1 VDIHIQHISGSK
13 AGLEQTFSAAGPIR
27 LGREQ
32 SNDVVFDPHRDIL
45 VSGRHAE
52 ITFDGRQWVLRDL
65 GSSNGTY
72 VGAERITVRPLASGE
87 TIQFGRGGPQLRLRF
102 QSDIPT
108 RTSAAVDNPGTRVMS
123 IDDLVA
129 GNHTSG
135 GNSVRPQ
142 VAPVA
147 DGTMMMSRNDVR
159 PARAQAGP
167 AVSAPRAS
175 SPLRIVLL
183 VAALAFFVGIMGLLL
198 LKPDTKP
205 AAVAPAASTAEIEK
219 LKQDLAAREAQLAE
233 LQRLRSQSTDTGGV
247 VTQDLERQYV
257 SAQSTIDA
265 LRQELERK
273 NDEVVAAANKPPQV
287 LVKYLPAP
295 QPRQQQPVQ
304 AQMIPPV
311 PSQPQTQVPAQAQT
325 YEPQREPQP
334 VPAAP
339 TYVAPSTPERA
350 VAGET
355 GVRPAPARVVA
366 EPPQIAAQS
375 IQRHASQPA
384 AAITRTAPPVPEA
397 APLRLANLKRL
408 KRRVVV
414 TGVNSDI
421 PFPDAPRNLPTELAK
436 SIGVALASSSEY
448 YVDRANGPT
457 VRITPTLYR
466 SVARKSDSGNVVNK
480 VKGIGSILGGSVG
493 NVKVPVRAQS
503 VAYDAALA
511 AQVTV
516 ESASGRVLTR
526 STPSSSVVDRRSS
539 VAIVP
544 AKTAFGD
551 LLNTDTPQS
560 DVIRNVVGLAVDD
573 IMRALATADAEIS
586 VKSVRGAV
594 VTLDAG
600 RNANVAPDDVFD
612 ITEGNQAI
620 ARVRVESVQDGTAI
634 ARVISGEGAA
644 AGKSARYAGTDIT
657 NGGSAIAQ
665 LNARSATVRAQTEAR
680 EAPGASFKTVAVLR
694 PGVRATYLY
703 SVGSWS
709 KVTNGD
715 SSMWVPTNTIEV
727 N

>member
-1 VDIHIQHISGSK
+1 MDIHIQHISGSK

-87 TIQFGRGGPQLRLRF
+87 TIQFGRGGPQLRLKF
-102 QSDIPT
+102 QSDVPT
-108 RTSAAVDNPGTRVMS
+108 RTSASVDNPGTRVMS

-147 DGTMMMSRNDVR
+147 DGTMMMSRSDMR
-159 PARAQAGP
+159 PAHAQAGP

-205 AAVAPAASTAEIEK
+205 AAVPAASTAELEK

-273 NDEVVAAANKPPQV
+273 NDEVLAASNKPPQV

-295 QPRQQQPVQ
+295 QPRQQPVQ
-304 AQMIPPV
+304 AQMIPTV
-311 PSQPQTQVPAQAQT
+311 PSQAQTQAPAQTQT

-350 VAGET
+350 VAGEN
-355 GVRPAPARVVA
+355 GIRPAPARAVV
-366 EPPQIAAQS
+366 EPPQVAAQP
-375 IQRHASQPA
+375 IQRPASQPA
-384 AAITRTAPPVPEA
+384 AIAPRTAPPVPEA

-408 KRRVVV
+408 RRRVVV

-457 VRITPTLYR
+457 VRITPTLFR
-466 SVARKSDSGNVVNK
+466 SVAKKSDSGNVVNK
-480 VKGIGSILGGSVG
+480 VKGIGSILGGSIG
-493 NVKVPVRAQS
+493 SVKVPVRAQS

-560 DVIRNVVGLAVDD
+560 DVIRNVVGLAVDE
-573 IMRALATADAEIS
+573 IMRSLATADAEIS

-620 ARVRVESVQDGTAI
+620 ARVRVESVQDGTAV

-657 NGGSAIAQ
+657 HGGSAIAQ